1 MKTTKQMVFISVIL
15 ISLIVRVDC
24 QGAIP
29 DDPWGFESIDIS
41 GAVNPNN
48 VVGSTTYDPDTET
61 YTVTAGGGDIW
72 LEDDGF
78 RYVYLEVPAEVGD
91 FEVSARLAMP
101 VSWPHAWAK
110 AGIMVRQDLD
120 ADSVHATLGAARDS
134 GVEMQ
139 HRATKGAAASHTG
152 AAERLAPY
160 ANGTNQ
166 LGINEPIWL
175 KLERQGDLF
184 LGYYSYDGV
193 EWRRDSP
200 WGENSM
206 YTVVLEGAFYVGFC
220 FSTHEANIEG
230 TASFGDFNFP
240 PLAGTRAVA
249 GPDQWVYGD
258 EEIALDGR
266 KSTKADTYQ
275 WTQIK
280 EPGDPDVPITNP
292 TQAVATI
299 TPPGTEVG
307 YPLTFRLTVTGE
319 TGTDS
324 DEIQVFVRAINPPKV
339 APSNLRVMPL
349 DLGDGGLGC
358 NVEWDP
364 LVDAAEG
371 YQIGLKFDST
381 IQWIEVIQ
389 RTNYQSGGM
398 LEGDT
403 RTIAIRGRNK
413 YGTSDEPAA
422 IAEVSYTAMPNIAL
436 GASGYVFLGD
446 TDPVGMNNGATDDST
461 SSVGLS
467 PDITTY
473 WGYTWDEVRFFD
485 NIVYYTGNMT
495 GSGGWFTDLA
505 VEVTQ
510 DGTTWQDVP
519 ILDIYPGLDFSDQ
532 RQGKEA
538 FTRYDIDIPA
548 VRGTGIRISGMPGGM
563 GLFTTVAELEVFGD
577 QMRAADEIV
586 AQGVDAVFPEGG
598 TATLNGSLSFSLAGP
613 ITSYAWTGP
622 AGITINNPT
631 SAVASFDAPR
641 VGADEVY
648 VFSVTVTDDQ
658 SNTDTDDDVRI
669 TVRNLATAAVA
680 GIDQRALEGTE
691 VALDGSGSTTTT
703 GDLTYLWTQT
713 AGTEAGVTGAT
724 TRTVTFDAPVLWDF
738 MEGLTFQLQV
748 DDEAGGTPTDEV
760 TISVYNFAG
769 LIFPLG
775 SGYFKELLHLGDT
788 NVDRITAP
796 MNINNDALET
806 WGGECCVNPR
816 PGEPYDFAGTGVDT
830 TVNPMVWT
838 PEQTD
843 NGWFMWDGR
852 AGEALDEFQQIYHLY
867 IISPEDRDVV
877 WGFRHDDEVRIY
889 NNGMPVV
896 VRGGWDGGG
905 EISQIG
911 LASRGTG
918 LSRGVNSMGFKFEE
932 GGGGN
937 LLALRVT
944 DMDGNEYTDLSYS
957 VGPAYI
963 LKNAYGAR
971 KLPPVSYEPEVA
983 VNVELSVRV
992 NLVGT
997 PGTVT
1002 VLEQIPEGLS
1012 ESDVNAPG
1020 ATVGSGQIRWELIA
1034 GDVKTQTLTYSV
1046 TPPAGMTQALAFSG
1060 TVSFPGDSSEIFGGS
1075 VMYAVPTAPRYVE
1088 VDMFQAAVVSWS
1100 APVTPGVSSYTVFR
1114 SVNGGAWEELGTTS
1128 STTYF
1133 DRFVV
1138 LGENYSYQLS
1148 ATNVPGAEGPTSPPT
1163 TQVTPLTTA
1172 EAEQGR
1178 VIREAEDFNYDSG
1191 EFPWTDSVTL
1201 PAIEAPDAT
1210 TIGTPEEY
1218 DYWHPSTGGP
1228 DPRVYRPL
1236 DNRDDGTGLAINI
1249 DQDVDNPGVYHTKIG
1264 WTDDGAWWRYTF
1276 NVTQAGWVNFAFRV
1290 AAPNPGAIA
1299 AYWDEVLVGTVTF
1312 QTGDWNRML
1321 YVVLEDQIETD
1332 VGEHTLRVLKQSGD
1346 LDFDKIALGF
1356 DWTPPKRV
1364 TIWGDDFDSY
1374 TANSEVFDPA
1384 VGGWTKQ
1391 TAGYPDGAWQLW
1403 NTAVEPDV
1411 AGMKDGYMISNSDL
1425 SGEDAPLDE
1434 QLISPQIDTSDY
1446 TKLRLNFNWNYQ
1458 NYLVDPDD
1466 PQIAEVDLR
1475 VKDNDPDPW
1484 GDWINLLHLDLDS
1497 VPIDLDPAILSG
1509 TDVHDLS
1516 AYDGKTIQIRFHY
1529 YDAEWDYWFAV
1540 DTIRVSGIQPE
1551 IRAGIIGLSLVG
1563 DQLTLDWEPHG
1574 SYYIEHT
1581 TDLTGTWA
1589 DLPGVPVTGTTAV
1602 VTIPAGAEGYYRLR
1616 AAE

>member
-1 MKTTKQMVFISVIL
+1 MKTTKQVVCVL
-15 ISLIVRVDC
+15 WVACLSLGLVVGVANGDIETGLVAHWAFDEDSGTIAHDSTPNGLDGTLEGDPQWVEGKIGNALDFDGDGDYVDC
-24 QGAIP
+24 GA
-29 DDPWGFESIDIS
+29 DGFDITDQITIT
-41 GAVNPNN
+41 AWIK
-48 VVGSTTYDPDTET
+48 
-61 YTVTAGGGDIW
+61 VTAFDTAHQAI
-72 LEDDGF
+72 
-78 RYVYLEVPAEVGD
+78 V
-91 FEVSARLAMP
+91 
-101 VSWPHAWAK
+101 
-110 AGIMVRQDLD
+110 
-120 ADSVHATLGAARDS
+120 
-134 GVEMQ
+134 
-139 HRATKGAAASHTG
+139 TKGDG
-152 AAERLAPY
+152 AYRIA
-160 ANGTNQ
+160 
-166 LGINEPIWL
+166 
-175 KLERQGDLF
+175 RQGDESYLAF
-184 LGYYSYDGV
+184 ACTGTGGYKTMGSENPNDGEWHHVAGVYDGTTIYLYV
-193 EWRRDSP
+193 DGIVDNTTASTGPIDSQTWP
-200 WGENSM
+200 LYIGENAQQTGREWNGLIDEVRIYNRGLSAQEIEDLFNW
-206 YTVVLEGAFYVGFC
+206 TGGANAGKDFRVYG
-220 FSTHEANIEG
+220 
-230 TASFGDFNFP
+230 GDRVTLTGSGP
-240 PLAGTRAVA
+240 ADRTSATWQQVAGTPAVTLTPTDPLVA
-249 GPDQWVYGD
+249 EFDAP
-258 EEIALDGR
+258 ELEIG
-266 KSTKADTYQ
+266 
-275 WTQIK
+275 
-280 EPGDPDVPITNP
+280 
-292 TQAVATI
+292 TI
-299 TPPGTEVG
+299 
-307 YPLTFRLTVTGE
+307 LTFRLSVDAQS
-319 TGTDS
+319 TDGITT
-324 DEIQVFVRAINPPKV
+324 DDVDVIITAVNVPKL
-339 APSNLRVMPL
+339 APSNLQVMPL
-349 DLGDGGLGC
+349 DLGAGGLGC

-364 LVDAAEG
+364 LVDAEA

-381 IQWIEVIQ
+381 IAWIEVIQ
-389 RTNYQSGGM
+389 KTSYESGGM

-403 RTIAIRGRNK
+403 RTILIRGRNK

-461 SSVGLS
+461 SSSGLS
-467 PDITTY
+467 PDITTF

-485 NIVYYTGNMT
+485 NIVYYTGQMSAT
-495 GSGGWFTDLA
+495 GGWFTGLI
-505 VEVTQ
+505 VQVTQ

-519 ILDIYPGLDFSDQ
+519 ILSVYPPMDFTDQ
-532 RQGKEA
+532 RQGKQA
-538 FTRYDIDIPA
+538 LTRYDIDIPA

-563 GLFTTVAELEVFGD
+563 GLFTTVAEMEVFGD

-622 AGITINNPT
+622 LTINNPT

-658 SNTDTDDDVRI
+658 NNTDTDDDVRI

-738 MEGLTFQLQV
+738 MDELTFRLDV
-748 DDEAGGTPTDEV
+748 DDGGGGTSSDEI
-760 TISVYNFAG
+760 TMTVYNFAG
-769 LIFPLG
+769 LIFPVG
-775 SGYFKELLHLGDT
+775 SGYLKEVLHLGDT
-788 NVDRITAP
+788 NLDRITAP
-796 MNINNDALET
+796 MTAAGNDALEK
-806 WGGECCVNPR
+806 WGGRANQNPR
-816 PGEPYDFAGTGVDT
+816 PGEPYDFSDTPITT

-852 AGEALDEFQQIYHLY
+852 AGEALDEFQQYYHVY
-867 IISPEDRDVV
+867 IISPSNRDVIY
-877 WGFRHDDEVRIY
+877 RTRNDDECRVF
-889 NNGMPVV
+889 NNGALV
-896 VRGGWDGGG
+896 
-905 EISQIG
+905 
-911 LASRGTG
+911 
-918 LSRGVNSMGFKFEE
+918 LSRGVWDNNTEQLQTGLVSGGRGLSKGVNSITMMFEE

-937 LLALRVT
+937 LIALRVT

-992 NLVGT
+992 NLVAT

-1020 ATVGSGQIRWELIA
+1020 ATVAGEDIRWILT
-1034 GDVKTQTLTYSV
+1034 GDDVKTQTLTYSV
-1046 TPPAGMTQALAFSG
+1046 TPPAGMTQALAFYG

-1075 VMYAVPTAPRYVE
+1075 VMYSVPTAPRYVD
-1088 VDMFQAAVVSWS
+1088 VDMVMDAVVSWS
-1100 APVTPGVSSYTVFR
+1100 APLTEGASSYNVYR
-1114 SVNGGAWEELGTTS
+1114 SVDGGAWEELGTTS

-1138 LGENYSYQLS
+1138 PGENYSYQVS
-1148 ATNVPGAEGPTSPPT
+1148 ATNVLGAEGPTSRPT
-1163 TQVTPLTTA
+1163 EQATPLTQA
-1172 EAEQGR
+1172 EVEQGR
-1178 VIREAEDFNYDSG
+1178 VLREAENFNYG
-1191 EFPWTDSVTL
+1191 QGQYPWTDAVTE
-1201 PAIEAPDAT
+1201 AANEAPAADRLDD
-1210 TIGTPEEY
+1210 EF
-1218 DYWHPSTGGP
+1218 DYYHPNTGGP

-1236 DNRDDGTGLAINI
+1236 DNTAEGLGIQTVLDDGTT
-1249 DQDVDNPGVYHTKIG
+1249 DVWHTNIG
-1264 WTDDGAWWRYTF
+1264 WIDVGSWWRYTF
-1276 NVTQAGWVNFAFRV
+1276 DVTEAGWVDIALRV
-1290 AAPNPGAIA
+1290 AAPGSAVLA
-1299 AYWDEVLVGTVTF
+1299 AYWDEVLIGRSVPFT
-1312 QTGDWNRML
+1312 TGSNHTL
-1321 YVVLEDQIETD
+1321 TYVRLEDRIETTT
-1332 VGEHTLRVLKQSGD
+1332 GEHVLRVEAVTSGWN
-1346 LDFDKIALGF
+1346 FDNIAIAFNAG
-1356 DWTPPKRV
+1356 PPRRAA
-1364 TIWGDDFDSY
+1364 IWGDDFDSY
-1374 TANSEVFDPA
+1374 TANSEVFDAA

-1403 NTAVEPDV
+1403 NTAVEPDI
-1411 AGMKDGYMISNSDL
+1411 AGMKDGYMMSNSDM

-1434 QLISPQIDTSDY
+1434 QFISPQIDTSDY

-1458 NYLVDPDD
+1458 NYLVDPYD
-1466 PQIAEVDLR
+1466 PQIAEADIR
-1475 VKDNDPDPW
+1475 VFDAATGW

-1516 AYDGKTIQIRFHY
+1516 AYDGKTIQLRFHY

-1551 IRAGIIGLSLVG
+1551 IRAGIMGLSLVG

>member
-1 MKTTKQMVFISVIL
+1 MTRTNFLLLGTVFLSFL
-15 ISLIVRVDC
+15 FFASPTSP
-24 QGAIP
+24 QGNLP
-29 DDPWGFESIDIS
+29 GDPWKFTAEDI
-41 GAVNPNN
+41 G
-48 VVGSTTYDPDTET
+48 TTVPGDTIYDPADHPETFGT
-61 YTVTAGGGDIW
+61 YTVTTHGGDIGGTA
-72 LEDDGF
+72 DSF
-78 RYVYLEVPAEVGD
+78 RFLYFEASGD
-91 FEVSARLAMP
+91 FSISVCLLEISGLGEP
-101 VSWPHAWAK
+101 SGPK
-110 AGIMVRQDLD
+110 AGVMVRQDNTPGSPVFIQSVERGEGGFCRWRPTQD
-120 ADSVHATLGAARDS
+120 ADAPWAGAHEPLCPDLSCPTDPFWFRIRREGDTFYGEYS
-134 GVEMQ
+134 LNGETWDHQ
-139 HRATKGAAASHTG
+139 AAAEATIAMTDPVLVGIFLCSRFADTTTTAVLTDFRVDEMG
-152 AAERLAPY
+152 P
-160 ANGTNQ
+160 GTEA
-166 LGINEPIWL
+166 IAKVEP
-175 KLERQGDLF
+175 D
-184 LGYYSYDGV
+184 D
-193 EWRRDSP
+193 
-200 WGENSM
+200 
-206 YTVVLEGAFYVGFC
+206 
-220 FSTHEANIEG
+220 
-230 TASFGDFNFP
+230 
-240 PLAGTRAVA
+240 
-249 GPDQWVYGD
+249 WVYGD
-258 EEIALDGR
+258 EEVTLNGSLSALTT
-266 KSTKADTYQ
+266 SYQ
-275 WTQIK
+275 WTYLK
-280 EPGDPDVPITNP
+280 EPGGPDITIVNP
-292 TQAVATI
+292 TDAVATF

-307 YPLTFRLTVTGE
+307 YTLTFRLEVEGD

-324 DEIQVFVRAINPPKV
+324 VDFPVYVRAVNAPKV
-339 APSNLRVMPL
+339 APSNLRVSPL
-349 DLGDGGLGC
+349 DLGAGGLGC

-364 LVDAAEG
+364 LVDAEG

-389 RTNYQSGGM
+389 RTSYQSGGM

-403 RTIAIRGRNK
+403 RTIVIRGRNK

-422 IAEVSYTAMPNIAL
+422 IAEVTYTAMPNIAL

-748 DDEAGGTPTDEV
+748 DDGAGGTPTDEV

-788 NVDRITAP
+788 NIDRITLP
-796 MNINNDALET
+796 MTAAGNDALET
-806 WGGECCVNPR
+806 WGGRANQNPR
-816 PGEPYDFAGTGVDT
+816 PGEPYDFSDTGITT

-852 AGEALDEFQQIYHLY
+852 AGEALDEFQQYYHVY
-867 IISPEDRDVV
+867 IISPSNRDVIY
-877 WGFRHDDEVRIY
+877 RTRNDDECRVF
-889 NNGMPVV
+889 NNGALV
-896 VRGGWDGGG
+896 
-905 EISQIG
+905 
-911 LASRGTG
+911 
-918 LSRGVNSMGFKFEE
+918 LSRGVWDNNTEQLQTGLVSGGRGLSKGVNSITMMFEE

-937 LLALRVT
+937 LIALRVT

-992 NLVGT
+992 NLVAT

-1020 ATVGSGQIRWELIA
+1020 ATVAGGDIRWILT
-1034 GDVKTQTLTYSV
+1034 GDDVKTQTLTYSV

-1088 VDMFQAAVVSWS
+1088 LEMLQAAHVSWS
-1100 APVTPGVSSYTVFR
+1100 APATEGAASYRVERSVDGGPWEEILTTTTSTSYTDMTV
-1114 SVNGGAWEELGTTS
+1114 EEGN
-1128 STTYF
+1128 
-1133 DRFVV
+1133 
-1138 LGENYSYQLS
+1138 NYSYRVY
-1148 ATNVPGAEGPTSPPT
+1148 ATNVVGAEGAASSPT
-1163 TQVTPLTTA
+1163 
-1172 EAEQGR
+1172 EQASLP
-1178 VIREAEDFNYDSG
+1178 VMEIREAENFNYG
-1191 EFPWTDSVTL
+1191 QGQYPWTDAVTE
-1201 PAIEAPDAT
+1201 AANEAPAADT
-1210 TIGTPEEY
+1210 LDDEF
-1218 DYWHPSTGGP
+1218 DYYHPNTGGP

-1236 DNRDDGTGLAINI
+1236 DNTAEGLGIHFGA
-1249 DQDVDNPGVYHTKIG
+1249 DVETKIG
-1264 WTDDGAWWRYTF
+1264 WVSPGSWWRYTF
-1276 NVTQAGWVNFAFRV
+1276 DVPEAGWIKLTFRIATHSSREEV
-1290 AAPNPGAIA
+1290 TLA
-1299 AYWDEVLVGTVTF
+1299 AYWDETLIGSVTF
-1312 QTGDWNRML
+1312 ANNFVMTWE
-1321 YVVLEDQIETD
+1321 VLEDQIEAAA
-1332 VGEHTLRVLKQSGD
+1332 GEHTLRLQAVAGGTSD
-1346 LDFDKIALGF
+1346 CFDFDAIAIGYN
-1356 DWTPPKRV
+1356 WTPPRRE
-1364 TIWGDDFDSY
+1364 TIWEDDFDSY
-1374 TANSEVFDPA
+1374 TANSEVFDAA

-1403 NTAVEPDV
+1403 NTAVDPDI
-1411 AGMKDGYMISNSDL
+1411 AGMVDGFMMSNSDM

-1458 NYLVDPDD
+1458 NYLIDPDD

-1475 VKDNDPDPW
+1475 VFDAATGW

-1516 AYDGKTIQIRFHY
+1516 VYDGKILQIRFHY

-1540 DTIRVSGIQPE
+1540 DSIRVSGIQPE
-1551 IRAGIIGLSLVG
+1551 IRAGIMGLSLVG

-1581 TDLTGTWA
+1581 SDLTGTWA
-1589 DLPGVPVTGTTAV
+1589 DIAGPITGTTAV